1 MNLKDCTEIGYVC
14 RFFSSHWKLN
24 GCKLRVICLIVSYVH
39 FLPGVVQWGKPSTD
53 ICFEESVAIHL
64 FHYPFS
70 KTRAFQSYSSHG
82 FQYITKPWFKLC
94 YKPIYLRGEKK
105 KPMGKSL
112 ARVLQLR
119 SWLEVWQL
127 PETSEKNI
135 TYSHITPPF
144 TTRKNKAIWG

>member
-105 KPMGKSL
+105 KTNGEIIGSGPPVEIMVRGVTVARNLGK
-112 ARVLQLR
+112 
-119 SWLEVWQL
+119 
-127 PETSEKNI
+127 KHHI
-135 TYSHITPPF
+135 FSHHSTLHH
-144 TTRKNKAIWG
+144 KKK